1 MSDLGYLI
9 CAPCKVYL
17 TLGKPVL
24 KDDESVNYYHLG
36 PRNNPRNPAQTLL
49 NESLWK
55 FLADHTGHPLAIRF
69 DYEDGVEEVEEDYT
83 EIGGETADDD
93 IPFEQYLLNWD
104 GLNKSNIDSFTLESL
119 RRPAV
124 QVEPFNANIEPPST
138 AIHVDLP
145 PSILQ
150 RWQHDRDKPLRAISV
165 RNINESSMVARNL
178 GLPSP
183 YMLRQIAD
191 TDASRIVLGH
201 FEQLWTK
208 NRPVAIELLH
218 SLPRTL
224 TQVRTAGRSLHIALA
239 DLSAGSADA
248 ILVELR
254 NAPSDG
260 IEEPITVFDYP
271 TMP

>member
-9 CAPCKVYL
+9 CAPCKTYL
-17 TLGKPVL
+17 TLGKPIL
-24 KDDESVNYYHLG
+24 REDKSVDHYHLG
-36 PRNNPRNPAQTLL
+36 LRNNPRNPTQTLL

-55 FLADHTGHPLAIRF
+55 FLADHTGHPLIIRF
-69 DYEDGVEEVEEDYT
+69 DYEDGIEEVEEQYT
-83 EIGGETADDD
+83 EIGGDVADGG
-93 IPFEQYLLNWD
+93 IPFEQYLADWK
-104 GLNKSNIDSFTLESL
+104 GLSSPDTGDTTVDVL

-124 QVEPFNANIEPPST
+124 RVEHYENSTSTQV

-145 PSILQ
+145 PSLFRQ
-150 RWQHDRDKPLRAISV
+150 WQLKNSGSLLAISV
-165 RNINESSMVARNL
+165 RNVDKSTTLVRDL

-183 YMLRQIAD
+183 YLLRQIGEI
-191 TDASRIVLGH
+191 DASRVVLGH

-224 TQVRTAGRSLHIALA
+224 AQVRAAGRSLHIALA

-248 ILVELR
+248 VLAELR

-260 IEEPITVFDYP
+260 IEEPITVYDYP